1 MNTYLIAALFFLEAV
16 FAALFI
22 KAGWPES
29 TKKGFFFKMCACAVF
44 LLNGFYAF
52 RSTEIRYFSLAI
64 IAGLAA
70 GFLGDIF
77 LTLDPFIKDKK
88 SKVNMVVIITGGI
101 CFLFGHIAYIL
112 AFVRTL
118 ISKGLFRP
126 VLICSCWAAA
136 FILFVVIKAA
146 LRVKF
151 GKLTAPVFAYAAIII
166 FMLSCAVCLAVYG
179 IEGKPLAKTALIAA
193 PVLFIVSDFSLVLK
207 FFDKERFN
215 TLPVRAINL
224 VTYFLSQMLLG
235 LSIWYVM

>member
-1 MNTYLIAALFFLEAV
+1 MKPYLIIILFILETA
-16 FAALFI
+16 FTWMFI

-29 TKKGFFFKMCACAVF
+29 TKKGFWFKMCACVIF
-44 LLNGFYAF
+44 LLNGSYAF
-52 RSTEIRYFSLAI
+52 RSTEIRYYSLAI
-64 IAGLAA
+64 IAGLIA
-70 GFLGDIF
+70 GFIGDIF

-88 SKVNMVVIITGGI
+88 SKVNMVVIIIGGI

-118 ISKGLFRP
+118 INKGLFRP
-126 VLICSCWAAA
+126 ALIFSVWAGA

-179 IEGKPLAKTALIAA
+179 IEGKPLAKAALIAA
-193 PVLFIVSDFSLVLK
+193 PVLFIISDFSLVLK

-224 VTYFLSQMLLG
+224 GTYFLSQMLLG

>member
-1 MNTYLIAALFFLEAV
+1 MKPYLIIILFILEAV
-16 FAALFI
+16 FAWLFI

-29 TKKGFFFKMCACAVF
+29 TKKGFRFKMCACVIF
-44 LLNGFYAF
+44 LINGFYAF
-52 RSTEIRYFSLAI
+52 RSTEIRYYSLAI
-64 IAGLAA
+64 IAGLIA
-70 GFLGDIF
+70 GFIGDIF

-88 SKVNMVVIITGGI
+88 SKANMVVIIIGGI

-118 ISKGLFRP
+118 LNKNLFKP
-126 VLICSCWAAA
+126 ALVCAVWAGV
-136 FILFVVIKAA
+136 FILFLAIKLA

-151 GKLTAPVFAYAAIII
+151 GKLTAPVFAYAVIII

-179 IEGKPLAKTALIAA
+179 IEGSFPVKAALIAA

-215 TLPVRAINL
+215 TLPVRIINL
-224 VTYFLSQMLLG
+224 GTYFLSQMLLG
-235 LSIWYVM
+235 LSIWLVM

>member
-1 MNTYLIAALFFLEAV
+1 MNYYLIAGLFILEAV
-16 FAALFI
+16 FTWLFI

-29 TKKGFFFKMCACAVF
+29 TKAGFVFKMFACAVF
-44 LLNGFYAF
+44 LANGFYAF
-52 RSTEIRYFSLAI
+52 RSTEIRYYSLAI
-64 IAGLAA
+64 FAGLVA
-70 GFLGDIF
+70 GFIGDIF

-88 SKVNMVVIITGGI
+88 SKVNMVVIIIGGI

-118 ISKGLFRP
+118 ISKGLFR
-126 VLICSCWAAA
+126 IA
-136 FILFVVIKAA
+136 FICAVWAGAFVLFVIIRA
-146 LRVKF
+146 LLKVKF
-151 GKLTAPVFAYAAIII
+151 GKLTAPVFAYAAVII

-224 VTYFLSQMLLG
+224 GTYFLSQMLLG